1 MNVDMADDPDQT
13 LDDLISALEIRV
25 ARAVADHTKFS
36 WDLTLARAQKAK
48 QAATTAAAIERAGAR
63 RRAETF
69 EMPSD
74 PVARAV
80 ILAGMKRRGEV
91 Q

>member
-1 MNVDMADDPDQT
+1 MADDPDQT

-36 WDLTLARAQKAK
+36 WDLTLAKASKAK
-48 QAATTAAAIERAGAR
+48 QAAATAAAIAKAGAK

-69 EMPSD
+69 ELPTD
-74 PVARAV
+74 PVAQAIVRA
-80 ILAGMKRRGEV
+80 GQRRRGEL